1 MDISPDS
8 ILYAVLAFSW
18 VEYLWEA
25 YIGSRYKNQG
35 PVYVYLELDYENA
48 KYKICCH
55 NRQRHIYRTRTT
67 VPTELEGIMKKE
79 TFDKARIYSLDKAQF
94 GAVQGIFSQ
103 VR

>member
-48 KYKICCH
+48 KYKILYVVITGSGTSIAHAPPCPPSW
-55 NRQRHIYRTRTT
+55 R
-67 VPTELEGIMKKE
+67 G
-79 TFDKARIYSLDKAQF
+79 S
-94 GAVQGIFSQ
+94 
-103 VR
+103 